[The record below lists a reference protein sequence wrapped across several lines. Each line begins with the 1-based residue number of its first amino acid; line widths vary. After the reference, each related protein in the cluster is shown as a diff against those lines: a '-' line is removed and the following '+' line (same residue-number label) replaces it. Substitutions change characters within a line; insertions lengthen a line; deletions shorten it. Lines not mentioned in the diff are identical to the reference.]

1 MDYVLNNQMKNL
13 TKLVITKPINGK
25 QYSILAGKPTSIPNR
40 GIYLLGAKGEKHEH
54 TSCSLWLIELSEDG
68 QNADLWP
75 YEGDDTEE
83 LIEELWEE
91 FVATAFD

>member
-25 QYSILAGKPTSIPNR
+25 QHSILAGKPTSIPNR
-40 GIYLLGAKGEKHEH
+40 GIYLLGSKGEEKDY
-54 TSCSLWLIELSEDG
+54 SLWLIELNEDG
-68 QNADLWP
+68 ENADLWP

-83 LIEELWEE
+83 LIQELLEE
-91 FVATAFD
+91 FIATAFD